1 MKTRVGSNVA
11 EMVTLVERPSP
22 VRWSPRGD
30 WIALDDGGKL
40 KLVSPDGKQVR
51 TVSGKAWYTYGWSRD
66 GTALYGITFGEGRRL
81 IVGRID
87 LQTARE
93 TCVTDLGTAPAAIDF
108 GARQGNLPYRGFSM
122 HPDGKSFL
130 TSVLRV
136 KGDVWLLENFER
148 PRQWWRWIG
157 RN

>member
-1 MKTRVGSNVA
+1 M
-11 EMVTLVERPSP
+11 
-22 VRWSPRGD
+22 
-30 WIALDDGGKL
+30 
-40 KLVSPDGKQVR
+40 
-51 TVSGKAWYTYGWSRD
+51 
-66 GTALYGITFGEGRRL
+66 YGITFGEGRRL

-93 TCVTDLGTAPAAIDF
+93 TRVADLGTAPAAIDF

-148 PRQWWRWIG
+148 PR
-157 RN
+157 